1 MRDGNKF
8 LKRSGIVFAFV
19 ALIILTLSPIQAN
32 DDAFAKINK
41 QFSDHTIHYIDQAS
55 GEQHSIYFGRFGDFE
70 KYFPCQYVDGTW
82 WINTKG
88 ALCLKYSTEDQHKWC
103 RKPQIRGAKVTFSS
117 SANEILLT
125 AKIVGGN
132 KLPFG

>member
-1 MRDGNKF
+1 MRKGNMF
-8 LKRSGIVFAFV
+8 LKRSGIAFAFV
-19 ALIILTLSPIQAN
+19 ALILLALSPIQAN
-32 DDAFAKINK
+32 DGAFAKINK
-41 QFSDHTIHYIDQAS
+41 QFSGHTIHYIDQAS

-82 WINTKG
+82 WINAKG

-103 RKPQIRGAKVTFSS
+103 RKPQIRGSKVTFSS
-117 SANEILLT
+117 SSNEILLT